1 MGRMTGTCGVLPRE
15 DRLDR
20 CERTERRLDLVE
32 DGPRVDLP
40 GGEPWN
46 PPVLM
51 DKVCF
56 RLDSMADEGRDGAG
70 AGDVEHSSFK
80 NEYFV
85 DFGFR
90 ILSSNVYTRHMPPLR
105 RGTEKD

>member
-40 GGEPWN
+40 GGEPWK

-51 DKVCF
+51 ERVCF
-56 RLDSMADEGRDGAG
+56 RLDSIEFFVRVSSALQGNFNDVLVADQGRGGVGA
-70 AGDVEHSSFK
+70 V
-80 NEYFV
+80 
-85 DFGFR
+85 
-90 ILSSNVYTRHMPPLR
+90 
-105 RGTEKD
+105 

>member
-80 NEYFV
+80 TN
-85 DFGFR
+85 
-90 ILSSNVYTRHMPPLR
+90 ILSILCVKRVDTSHAPSK

>member
-1 MGRMTGTCGVLPRE
+1 MTGTCGVLPRE

-40 GGEPWN
+40 GGEPWK

-51 DKVCF
+51 ERVCF
-56 RLDSMADEGRDGAG
+56 RLDSILFSFSPVPCRAILMTVRVADQGREAY
-70 AGDVEHSSFK
+70 DVK
-80 NEYFV
+80 N
-85 DFGFR
+85 
-90 ILSSNVYTRHMPPLR
+90 
-105 RGTEKD
+105 